1 MSKKVKLGFFTIKAI
16 HRTKKEQERNLKK
29 FFQDIENK
37 PLNINE
43 KNHRYVELSPD
54 IFGTISSLHFDSNGI
69 FLKLRK
75 CRPKNIHG
83 SFLGEGERNYD
94 VAEELNNHFGR
105 KDSTTIEESFVKIFN
120 DDVAIIQLHKNA
132 ITPNQ
137 LRYLL
142 EEYFKDYFFEI
153 FPIYRD
159 DLFEEIRNGRVKH
172 LNVKVGFSP
181 HGSKFDPNYYKGI
194 ADIEISFKK
203 KRGLGR
209 FLDPQFVIDI
219 LTKRTTQ
226 GLGKIDEGAVTSGK
240 VGLDGQDNMIKLDC
254 YQLQEHVPITP
265 NKTFEEVCTNSLFDN
280 LRNEHHAF
288 LSNYLKRDTRY

>member
-1 MSKKVKLGFFTIKAI
+1 MSKKAKLGFFTIKAI
-16 HRTKKEQERNLKK
+16 HKIKKEQERDLKK

-37 PLNINE
+37 PLNINKE
-43 KNHRYVELSPD
+43 NHRYVELSPD

-75 CRPKNIHG
+75 CRPKDIHG

-94 VAEELNNHFGR
+94 VAEELNNHFSR
-105 KDSTTIEESFVKIFN
+105 KDSTTIEESFVKIFY
-120 DDVAIIQLHKNA
+120 DDVAIIQLRKSA

-137 LRYLL
+137 FRYLL

-159 DLFEEIRNGRVKH
+159 DLFKEIENGKVKH
-172 LNVKVGFSP
+172 LNVKVGFFP
-181 HGSKFDPNYYKGI
+181 HGSKFDPNYYKGV
-194 ADIEISFKK
+194 ADIEISFKR

-209 FLDPQFVIDI
+209 FLDPRFVIDI

-226 GLGKIDEGAVTSGK
+226 GLGKIDEGEVTSGK
-240 VGLDGQDNMIKLDC
+240 VGLDGRDDMIKLDC